1 MIKTNQKY
9 KEKCK
14 LQGDKL
20 IVKGEKY
27 TVNSLGKLPLDIA
40 AFHASEKRDNL
51 TLVFHGEW
59 SPYSNFH
66 QSLFEVDSI
75 KYATAEHYIQ
85 YQKSILF
92 GDMVTANKI
101 LRSHT
106 ALEAK
111 NLSYSIS
118 GFNMPKWLNEGFE
131 ISAKGI
137 RENSYRIPPLRKC

>member
-1 MIKTNQKY
+1 MIKSNAKY

-20 IVKGEKY
+20 IVDGEKY
-27 TVNSLGKLPLDIA
+27 MVSSLGKLPLDIA
-40 AFHASEKRDNL
+40 AFHASEKRDRS

-66 QSLFEVDSI
+66 QSLFEIDGI
-75 KYATAEHYIQ
+75 KYTTAEHYIQ

-101 LRSHT
+101 LRCGT

-111 NLSYSIS
+111 KMSYNIN
-118 GFNMPKWLNEGFE
+118 GFNMHTWLNEGFE
-131 ISAKGI
+131 VSAKGI
-137 RENSYRIPPLRKC
+137 REKFAQTPR